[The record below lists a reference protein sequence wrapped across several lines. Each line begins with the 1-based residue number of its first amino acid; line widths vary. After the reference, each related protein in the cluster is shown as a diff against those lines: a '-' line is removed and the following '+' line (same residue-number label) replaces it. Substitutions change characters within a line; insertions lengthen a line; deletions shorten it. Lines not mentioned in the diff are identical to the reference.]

1 MNVTAL
7 SVALK
12 YLDTREREGAADNPF
27 IRAWL
32 MQAGFG
38 PDAHDEIPW
47 CASFVN
53 HIAWLLGLPRPKLP
67 ARARSWLTV
76 GVPVSLA
83 AARPEW
89 DVVILKR
96 GGGDQPGP
104 EVIDAQGHV
113 GFFTS
118 YTLPDVFMLGGNQGD
133 AVNVQRFPESRV
145 LGVRRLIS

>member
-1 MNVTAL
+1 MTAL

-53 HIAWLLGLPRPKLP
+53 HIAWLLSLPRPRWP

-76 GVPVSLA
+76 GAPVSLS

-96 GGGDQPGP
+96 GGGTQPGP
-104 EVIDAQGHV
+104 EVLDAPGHV
-113 GFFTS
+113 GFFTGLGANAGS
-118 YTLPDVFMLGGNQGD
+118 IFMLGGNQGN
-133 AVNVQRFPESRV
+133 AVNVQQFPADRV
-145 LGVRRLIS
+145 LGVRRLLQ